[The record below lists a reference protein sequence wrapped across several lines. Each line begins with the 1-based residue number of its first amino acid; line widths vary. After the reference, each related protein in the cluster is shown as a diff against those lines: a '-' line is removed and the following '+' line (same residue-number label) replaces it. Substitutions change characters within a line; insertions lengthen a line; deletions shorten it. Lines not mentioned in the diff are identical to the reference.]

1 MESII
6 VIHTKEFKYHKRVS
20 HLLTTVL
27 LKNQINS
34 QILDIS
40 SGKEDHEY
48 FFFLQDANVD
58 FIIDFDMV
66 GFRFQTEG
74 NESSYT
80 TLPCRIAVLL
90 FNKASLYH
98 SSLGERMNF
107 STFLYCRNQDDRDT
121 VLRKYTNV
129 PNICNMDQLELMEQ
143 SDFIDRENLAKLTL
157 LVHKIIM
164 DICI

>member
-1 MESII
+1 
-6 VIHTKEFKYHKRVS
+6 
-20 HLLTTVL
+20 
-27 LKNQINS
+27 
-34 QILDIS
+34 
-40 SGKEDHEY
+40 
-48 FFFLQDANVD
+48 
-58 FIIDFDMV
+58 
-66 GFRFQTEG
+66 
-74 NESSYT
+74 
-80 TLPCRIAVLL
+80 
-90 FNKASLYH
+90 
-98 SSLGERMNF
+98 MNF